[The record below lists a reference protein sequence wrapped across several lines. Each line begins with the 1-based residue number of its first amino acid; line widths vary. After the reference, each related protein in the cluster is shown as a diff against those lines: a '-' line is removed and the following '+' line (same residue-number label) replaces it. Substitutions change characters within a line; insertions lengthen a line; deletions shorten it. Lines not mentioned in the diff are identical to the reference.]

1 MPRRRKGDAVD
12 GVLLL
17 DKPGGI
23 TSNLALQK
31 ARRLL
36 AAAKAGHTGTLDPL
50 ASGLLPLAFGEATK
64 FCADLLDA
72 DKAYEATI
80 ALGVRTTTADAE
92 GEVVETRPVAVTRRE
107 FEAVLARFVG
117 TIEQMPPMHSAL
129 KRDGRP
135 LYEYARRGIEVE
147 REPRSVRVLRLELL
161 AFDGAAARVAV
172 ECSKGTYVRTL
183 AEDIGAALGCGAHL
197 AALRRTQVGRMTLE
211 RAVALDALEA
221 MPAAVRREWLLPVDA
236 LLGDLPRVDL
246 GPRQATR
253 FAHGGQLDLGVP
265 TEGPGRRRVYGP
277 DERLLGVA
285 DLDERGVLN
294 PRRLIGTVPAI

>member
-1 MPRRRKGDAVD
+1 MAARRKGDAVD

-23 TSNLALQK
+23 TSNIALQK

-36 AAAKAGHTGTLDPL
+36 NAAKAGHTGTLDPI
-50 ASGLLPLAFGEATK
+50 ATGLLPLAFGEATK
-64 FCADLLDA
+64 FSADLLEA
-72 DKAYEATI
+72 DKEYEATL

-92 GEVVETRPVAVTRRE
+92 GEVVETRPVAVTRAQL
-107 FEAVLARFVG
+107 EAVLAGFTG
-117 TIEQMPPMHSAL
+117 TIEQTPPMHSAL

-135 LYEYARRGIEVE
+135 LYDYARRGIEIE
-147 REPRSVRVLRLELL
+147 RAPRSVRIERLVLF
-161 AFDGAAARVAV
+161 AFDGAAARVVV

-197 AALRRTQVGRMTLE
+197 AALRRTRVGDLTLE
-211 RAVALDALEA
+211 RAVTLAALEV

-236 LLGDLPRVDL
+236 LLGDLPRIEL
-246 GPRQATR
+246 GDRQAAL

-277 DERLLGVA
+277 DERLLGLA
-285 DLDERGVLN
+285 ELDERGVLN
-294 PRRLIGTVPAI
+294 PRRLISTENAR